1 LAANASNL
9 YRRANPIVKPD
20 GSIRQPY
27 DALRPLKR
35 VHERLKF
42 RVFAHVSFPDYL
54 TGSLKG
60 KDAIKNASLHA
71 GAKIVVCEDIKDF
84 FPSVTVDAVYSIW
97 QGFFNFAPEVAR
109 LLATLC
115 TKDGVLPQGAITSS
129 YLANLVFW
137 EQEWRLYEDLK
148 GRGITY
154 SRYVDDVTVSSREG
168 LNREQL
174 TECIGKVY
182 GLMAANGLRPKRKKQ
197 EIQRAHAPMKATKLM
212 VNRRAA
218 LSLRERKAIRAAV
231 HQLELEVA
239 QASTPMELM
248 AKLSSVSG
256 RVARLAQL
264 HVAQGSVLKDRI
276 RVLRAQ
282 IKVLT
287 TSAVQDE

>member
-1 LAANASNL
+1 
-9 YRRANPIVKPD
+9 
-20 GSIRQPY
+20 
-27 DALRPLKR
+27 
-35 VHERLKF
+35 
-42 RVFAHVSFPDYL
+42 
-54 TGSLKG
+54 
-60 KDAIKNASLHA
+60 
-71 GAKIVVCEDIKDF
+71 
-84 FPSVTVDAVYSIW
+84 
-97 QGFFNFAPEVAR
+97 
-109 LLATLC
+109 
-115 TKDGVLPQGAITSS
+115 
-129 YLANLVFW
+129 
-137 EQEWRLYEDLK
+137 
-148 GRGITY
+148 
-154 SRYVDDVTVSSREG
+154 
-168 LNREQL
+168 
-174 TECIGKVY
+174 
-182 GLMAANGLRPKRKKQ
+182 
-197 EIQRAHAPMKATKLM
+197 MKATKLM